1 METQIQGEVVRVVG
15 LERLSSANS
24 AQFKDFVKSRLSP
37 SHRIVEVDLGG
48 VTFVDSEGLGALISV
63 RRTVSELQGRIRLL
77 NPQPMVR
84 QLLDLV
90 QFHRIFDIV
99 P

>member
-1 METQIQGEVVRVVG
+1 METQIQGEVVRVLG

-24 AQFKDFVKSRLSP
+24 SQFKDFVKSRLSP
-37 SHRIVEVDLGG
+37 AHRIVEVDLGG
-48 VTFVDSEGLGALISV
+48 VTFLDSEGLGALISV